1 MQSPVASYPRYGA
14 EWSAME
20 PFVDTAIPIVTFL
33 MMIAVGH
40 GLTAS
45 DLRRSATDLRAVVTA
60 TLGQLILLPL
70 IATVLILVFNPA
82 PAIIAGLV
90 LVTACPGGTISNFY
104 TCLAKANSALSLT
117 LTAISCL
124 LSIVTLPVLVAAGF
138 RFWLNDQPD
147 VEVPIMVLVIQ
158 LLLLVALPTCLGMIL
173 RRWRPAA
180 TDRRDLAL
188 RRVSL
193 IALVALVVYIANDQ
207 RVTMTSTLG
216 QLVMV
221 AVGFTLLAMVAG
233 YALAWV
239 TGRPP
244 ADRLTY
250 LIEFPCRN
258 LALALVVAV
267 TILDRPEFAAF
278 ATVLLLIQ
286 ALIMLSMVAIR
297 RWDRHP
303 G

>member
-1 MQSPVASYPRYGA
+1 
-14 EWSAME
+14 ME
-20 PFVDTAIPIVTFL
+20 PFVDTAIPIVTFI

-70 IATVLILVFNPA
+70 IATVLVLVFNPA

-90 LVTACPGGTISNFY
+90 LVAACPSGTISNFY

-117 LTAISCL
+117 LTAVSCL
-124 LSIVTLPVLVAAGF
+124 LSFVTLPFLVAFGF
-138 RFWLNDQPD
+138 LFWLDDQPY
-147 VEVPIMVLVIQ
+147 VEVPIMALVVQ

-180 TDRRDLAL
+180 TEKRDLAL

-193 IALVALVVYIANDQ
+193 IALVALVVYIAYDQ
-207 RVTMTSTLG
+207 RVAMTSALG
-216 QLVMV
+216 QLALV
-221 AVGFTLLAMVAG
+221 AVVFTFLAMAAG
-233 YALAWV
+233 YSLAWV

-250 LIEFPCRN
+250 LIEFPCRT

-286 ALIMLSMVAIR
+286 ALVILSMVAVLR
-297 RWDRHP
+297 QERTRA
-303 G
+303 

>member
-1 MQSPVASYPRYGA
+1 
-14 EWSAME
+14 ME

-40 GLTAS
+40 GLTVS
-45 DLRRSATDLRAVVTA
+45 DLFRSVTDLRAVVTA

-70 IATVLILVFNPA
+70 IATVLVLVINPA

-90 LVTACPGGTISNFY
+90 LVAACPGGTISNFY

-124 LSIVTLPVLVAAGF
+124 LSFVTLPVLVAFGF
-138 RFWLNDQPD
+138 RFWLDDQPD
-147 VEVPIMVLVIQ
+147 IEVPMTVLVIQ

-180 TDRRDLAL
+180 TERRDLAL

-193 IALVALVVYIANDQ
+193 ISLVTLVVYIAYDQ
-207 RVTMTSTLG
+207 RAAMTSALG
-216 QLVMV
+216 QLTLV
-221 AVGFTLLAMVAG
+221 AVVFTLLAMAAG
-233 YALAWV
+233 FSLAWV

-244 ADRLTY
+244 VDRLTY

-267 TILDRPEFAAF
+267 TVLDRPEIAAF

-286 ALIMLSMVAIR
+286 ALFMLSVVAFLR
-297 RWDRHP
+297 RDHSS

>member
-1 MQSPVASYPRYGA
+1 
-14 EWSAME
+14 ME

-40 GLTAS
+40 GLTVS
-45 DLRRSATDLRAVVTA
+45 DLFRSVTDLRAVVTA

-70 IATVLILVFNPA
+70 IATVLVLVFNPA

-90 LVTACPGGTISNFY
+90 LVAACPGGTISNFY

-124 LSIVTLPVLVAAGF
+124 LSFVTLPVLVAFGF
-138 RFWLNDQPD
+138 RFWLDDQPD
-147 VEVPIMVLVIQ
+147 IEVPMTVLVIQ

-180 TDRRDLAL
+180 TERRDLAL

-193 IALVALVVYIANDQ
+193 ISLVTLVVYIAYDQ
-207 RVTMTSTLG
+207 RAAMTSALG
-216 QLVMV
+216 QLTLV
-221 AVGFTLLAMVAG
+221 AVVFTLLAMAAG
-233 YALAWV
+233 FSLAWV

-244 ADRLTY
+244 VDRLTY

-267 TILDRPEFAAF
+267 TVLDRPEFAAF

-286 ALIMLSMVAIR
+286 ALFMLSVVAFLR
-297 RWDRHP
+297 RDHS
-303 G
+303 

>member
-1 MQSPVASYPRYGA
+1 
-14 EWSAME
+14 ME

-40 GLTAS
+40 GLTGS
-45 DLRRSATDLRAVVTA
+45 DLRRSVTDLRAVVTA

-70 IATVLILVFNPA
+70 IATVLVLVFNPA

-90 LVTACPGGTISNFY
+90 LVAACPGGTISNFY

-124 LSIVTLPVLVAAGF
+124 LSFVTLPVLVAFGF
-138 RFWLNDQPD
+138 SFWLDDQPD
-147 VEVPIMVLVIQ
+147 IEVPITVLVVQ

-180 TDRRDLAL
+180 TEKRDLAL

-193 IALVALVVYIANDQ
+193 IALVALVVYITYDQ
-207 RVTMTSTLG
+207 RAAMTSALG
-216 QLVMV
+216 QLTLV
-221 AVGFTLLAMVAG
+221 AVVFTLLAMAAG
-233 YALAWV
+233 YSLALV

-250 LIEFPCRN
+250 FIEFPCRN

-267 TILDRPEFAAF
+267 TVLDRPEFAAF

-286 ALIMLSMVAIR
+286 AFVILSVVAFLR
-297 RWDRHP
+297 RDHSP

>member
-1 MQSPVASYPRYGA
+1 
-14 EWSAME
+14 ME

-40 GLTAS
+40 GLTVT
-45 DLRRSATDLRAVVTA
+45 DLFRSVTDLRAVVTA

-70 IATVLILVFNPA
+70 IATVLVLVFNPA
-82 PAIIAGLV
+82 PAMIAGLV
-90 LVTACPGGTISNFY
+90 LVAACPGGAISNFY

-124 LSIVTLPVLVAAGF
+124 LSFVTLPVLVAFGF
-138 RFWLNDQPD
+138 RFWFDDQLD
-147 VEVPIMVLVIQ
+147 IEVPITVLVFQ

-173 RRWRPAA
+173 RRWRPA
-180 TDRRDLAL
+180 TTEKRDLAL

-193 IALVALVVYIANDQ
+193 IALVALVVYIAYDQ
-207 RVTMTSTLG
+207 REAMTSALG
-216 QLVMV
+216 QLTLV
-221 AVGFTLLAMVAG
+221 AVGFTLLAMAAG
-233 YALAWV
+233 FSLAWV

-244 ADRLTY
+244 VDRLTY

-267 TILDRPEFAAF
+267 TVLDRPEFATF

-286 ALIMLSMVAIR
+286 ALFMLSVVAFLR
-297 RWDRHP
+297 RDHSS

>member
-1 MQSPVASYPRYGA
+1 
-14 EWSAME
+14 ME

-40 GLTAS
+40 GLTVS
-45 DLRRSATDLRAVVTA
+45 DLFRSVTDLRAVVTA

-70 IATVLILVFNPA
+70 IATVLVLVFNPA

-90 LVTACPGGTISNFY
+90 LVAACPGGTISNFY

-124 LSIVTLPVLVAAGF
+124 LSFVTLPVLVAFGF
-138 RFWLNDQPD
+138 RFWLDDQPD
-147 VEVPIMVLVIQ
+147 IEVPMTVLVFQ

-180 TDRRDLAL
+180 TERRDLAL

-193 IALVALVVYIANDQ
+193 ISLVTLVVYIAYDQ
-207 RVTMTSTLG
+207 RAAMTSALG
-216 QLVMV
+216 QLTLV
-221 AVGFTLLAMVAG
+221 AVVFTLLAMAAG
-233 YALAWV
+233 FSLAWV
-239 TGRPP
+239 TGRSPV
-244 ADRLTY
+244 DRLTY

-267 TILDRPEFAAF
+267 TVLDRPEFAAF

-286 ALIMLSMVAIR
+286 ALFMLSVVAFLR
-297 RWDRHP
+297 RDHSS

>member
-1 MQSPVASYPRYGA
+1 
-14 EWSAME
+14 ME
-20 PFVDTAIPIVTFL
+20 PFVDAAIQAVTFL

-40 GLTAS
+40 GLTGT

-70 IATVLILVFNPA
+70 IATVIFLVFNPA

-90 LVTACPGGTISNFY
+90 VVASCPGGAISNFY
-104 TCLAKANSALSLT
+104 ACLARANTALSLT

-124 LSIVTLPVLVAAGF
+124 LSFATLPILVAAGF
-138 RFWLNDQPD
+138 FFWLDDQP
-147 VEVPIMVLVIQ
+147 EVQVPVTVLIIQ
-158 LLLLVALPTCLGMIL
+158 LLFLVALPTCLGMIL

-180 TDRRDLAL
+180 TEKRGLAL
-188 RRVSL
+188 QRVS
-193 IALVALVVYIANDQ
+193 LVALVTLVTYIVYDQ
-207 RVTMTSTLG
+207 RYS
-216 QLVMV
+216 MV
-221 AVGFTLLAMVAG
+221 AAFGELTLVAVVFTALAMAG
-233 YALAWV
+233 GYSLAWV

-267 TILDRPEFAAF
+267 TILDRPEFVAF
-278 ATVLLLIQ
+278 AAVLLLIQ
-286 ALIMLSMVAIR
+286 ALVMLSIVAFLR
-297 RWDRHP
+297 REHRP
-303 G
+303 V